1 MPEDIYPGV
10 TIRQNL
16 IIGQM
21 KGKGTEEHLFYTKF
35 PSDEQS
41 SPVTGRPHG
50 GFQLEALLLTMAFLP
65 VHCCKN
71 SHHCSELTQ
80 LYSPP

>member
-16 IIGQM
+16 ILGQM
-21 KGKGTEEHLFYTKF
+21 KGKGTEEHLFYAKY

-50 GFQLEALLLTMAFLP
+50 GFQL
-65 VHCCKN
+65 
-71 SHHCSELTQ
+71 
-80 LYSPP
+80 